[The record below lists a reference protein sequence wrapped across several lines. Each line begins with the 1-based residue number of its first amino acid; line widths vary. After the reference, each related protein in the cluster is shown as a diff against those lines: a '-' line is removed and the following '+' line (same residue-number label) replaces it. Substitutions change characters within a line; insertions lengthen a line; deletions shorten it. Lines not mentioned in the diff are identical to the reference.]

1 MTKGKC
7 KNRYKILEM
16 QTDYIWL
23 MGGTN
28 LLLIVFK
35 GKYLKPPGHPYTTV
49 QRTIAEQ
56 VVSPKL
62 VIYKAVIENNTKL

>member
-1 MTKGKC
+1 MVK
-7 KNRYKILEM
+7 
-16 QTDYIWL
+16 
-23 MGGTN
+23 GGTK

-62 VIYKAVIENNTKL
+62 VIYKAVIENDTKL